1 VAKKKSSETKKDTS
15 ISVQQK
21 RGFRHLLEC
30 RCVLPQFKNRQ
41 DPPKHK
47 FIVFSVLK
55 ENDSIDLKYAQ
66 CNNCGLIH
74 KVIDICKSEIQ
85 LGKEHSSS
93 ILTVEDIKLSLPRDL
108 SNILEK
114 YRLELPSWE
123 QAQFIVEHKSWGEF
137 IVLEQEDDGDTKQG
151 KYVRIL
157 GESFF
162 KVENFSRDEFIST
175 I

>member
-1 VAKKKSSETKKDTS
+1 MAKKKSSEDKKAS
-15 ISVQQK
+15 IVLQHK
-21 RGFRHLLEC
+21 RGFRHLVEC
-30 RCVLPQFKNRQ
+30 RCVLPQFKNRT

-47 FIVFSVLK
+47 FIVFSILD
-55 ENDSIDLKYAQ
+55 ENDNVDSKYAQ
-66 CNNCGLIH
+66 CNNCGLVH

-85 LGKEHSSS
+85 PGKENSSS
-93 ILTVEDIKLSLPRDL
+93 ILTIDDIKLSLPRDL
-108 SNILEK
+108 SYILEK

-123 QAQFIVEHKSWGEF
+123 QAQFIVENKRWGEF

-162 KVENFSRDEFIST
+162 KVENFSREEFIAT
-175 I
+175 T